1 MKLNQLE
8 IQKYADEHPDWKLHI
23 TIVDS
28 NNREMLDKWADD
40 FQSVFPQARVSKSH
54 LGPAISVHT
63 GEKTM
68 GVVWDKD
75 MLLDEN

>member
-1 MKLNQLE
+1 
-8 IQKYADEHPDWKLHI
+8 
-23 TIVDS
+23 
-28 NNREMLDKWADD
+28 MLAKWVND
-40 FQSVFPQARVSKSH
+40 FTEVFPDARISQSH

-75 MLLDEN
+75 LLDEN